1 MNKTTVL
8 NPQFESL
15 RAFVDAIDD
24 TFLQNGATVYQRRN
38 TVKRFEADPPRPA
51 LFVKSYAIPNLFNRI
66 IYRFFRLP
74 KAVRAYRHTLKL
86 LELGFESPA
95 PVAYVLFTSP
105 LALGRSYFISEASKY
120 SRDTLDMFFMQD
132 RKGGLL
138 AEQFARFTARLHKAG
153 VMHLDYSS
161 SNILY
166 GQMEDGWHFSL
177 IDTNRMRFLDRPL
190 TMREGC
196 ANLVRI
202 TAHEAQ
208 LRQFIESYAEACGH
222 PKDECS
228 ALFFSMRRRYYFLK
242 SLHFHPFSKDRHSR
256 SRDRC

>member
-8 NPQFESL
+8 NPQFEAL
-15 RAFVDAIDD
+15 RGFVETIDTD
-24 TFLQNGATVYQRRN
+24 FPQEGTVVYRRRN
-38 TVKRFEADPPRPA
+38 TVKRFDAEPPRPA
-51 LFVKSYAIPNLFNRI
+51 LFVKSYGIPNVFNRV

-74 KAVRAYRHTLKL
+74 KAERAYRHTLKI

-105 LALGRSYFISEASKY
+105 LTLGRSYYISKASKY
-120 SRDTLDMFFMQD
+120 GRDTLDMFYKHGKAGD
-132 RKGGLL
+132 RL
-138 AEQFARFTARLHKAG
+138 AEAFALFTARLHKAG

-166 GQMEDGWHFSL
+166 GREKDGWHFSL

-190 TMREGC
+190 TMKEGC
-196 ANLVRI
+196 RNLVRI
-202 TAHEAQ
+202 TAHAPQ
-208 LRQFIESYAEACGH
+208 LQKFIDCYAEACGY
-222 PKDECS
+222 PKDEC
-228 ALFFSMRRRYYFLK
+228 AKLFFSMRKRYYFMK

-256 SRDRC
+256 SREHR